1 MFRDPPIVLLAVGQ
15 TLQWASI
22 FYIFPALLLRWEHD
36 LGWSK
41 ADLTAAITIAVLVS
55 ALASPLAGKIIDHGK
70 GPVMLAGSA
79 VLGGAGLLILA
90 AVAARWQFYAVWFL
104 IGIAMAGCLYE
115 PCFALVTRARGK
127 DAKQGIILITLV
139 AGFAS
144 TISYPVTYAL
154 AEHLGWRGACVT
166 FSAIVV
172 LVAVPITWV
181 GACRLEQSRKL
192 PDAPPSAAAAGRGF
206 LGRRAFWF
214 LALAFSCTA
223 MAHGAALH
231 HLLPLLDEREVPPQ
245 TAVLAA
251 SLIGPMQVAGRLA
264 VMASGS
270 YLSHNAVAVLIFGVL
285 GAAVLTLLASGISLA
300 FLLAFVVLFGS
311 AWGAVSIVRPL
322 LARDILG
329 EEDFGAKSGALA
341 LPFLAGSALAPFLG
355 SLIWEA
361 GGYDALLIVLIGVT
375 GVGLGLYLAAN
386 RAARTGRERGWP
398 A

>member
-1 MFRDPPIVLLAVGQ
+1 MFRDPPITLLAIGQ
-15 TLQWASI
+15 TLQWAGI
-22 FYIFPALLLRWEHD
+22 FYIFPALLLRWEQD

-70 GPVMLAGSA
+70 GPAMLAGSA

-90 AVAARWQFYAVWFL
+90 AVAARWQFYAVWVL
-104 IGIAMAGCLYE
+104 IGIAMSGCLYE

-166 FSAIVV
+166 FSAVVV
-172 LVAVPITWV
+172 LVAVPMTWV
-181 GACRLEQSRKL
+181 GASRLEKSRKP

-251 SLIGPMQVAGRLA
+251 SFIGPMQVAGRLA
-264 VMASGS
+264 VMASGR
-270 YLSHNAVAVLIFGVL
+270 YLSNNAVAVLTFFGL
-285 GAAVLTLLASGISLA
+285 GLAALMLLASGISPA
-300 FLLAFVVLFGS
+300 FLLAFVVFFGS
-311 AWGAVSIVRPL
+311 AWGAVSILRPL

-329 EEDFGAKSGALA
+329 EEDFGAKFGALA
-341 LPFLAGSALAPFLG
+341 LPFLAGAALAPFLG

-361 GGYDALLIVLIGVT
+361 GGYDVLLIVLIGVA

-386 RAARTGRERGWP
+386 RAARTGRDRDGP

>member
-1 MFRDPPIVLLAVGQ
+1 MFRDPPIILLAVGQ
-15 TLQWASI
+15 TLQWAGI
-22 FYIFPALLLRWEHD
+22 FYIFPALLLRWEQD

-70 GPVMLAGSA
+70 GPAMLAGSA

-90 AVAARWQFYAVWFL
+90 AVAARWQFYAVWVL
-104 IGIAMAGCLYE
+104 IGVAIAGCLYE

-127 DAKQGIILITLV
+127 NAKQGIILITLV

-166 FSAIVV
+166 FSAVVV
-172 LVAVPITWV
+172 LVAAPITWV
-181 GACRLEQSRKL
+181 GAYRLEQSRKL

-206 LGRRAFWF
+206 LGTRTFWF

-231 HLLPLLDEREVPPQ
+231 HLLPLLDEREIPPQ

-251 SLIGPMQVAGRLA
+251 SFIGPMQVAGRLA

-270 YLSHNAVAVLIFGVL
+270 YLSHNAVAVLTFCVL
-285 GAAVLTLLASGISLA
+285 GLAVLMLLASGISPA
-300 FLLAFVVLFGS
+300 FLLAFVVFFGS
-311 AWGAVSIVRPL
+311 AWGAVSILRPL

-329 EEDFGAKSGALA
+329 EEDFGAKFGALA

-361 GGYDALLIVLIGVT
+361 GGYDALLIVVIGVT
-375 GVGLGLYLAAN
+375 GVGLGLYLVAN
-386 RAARTGRERGWP
+386 RAARTGRDRGRP